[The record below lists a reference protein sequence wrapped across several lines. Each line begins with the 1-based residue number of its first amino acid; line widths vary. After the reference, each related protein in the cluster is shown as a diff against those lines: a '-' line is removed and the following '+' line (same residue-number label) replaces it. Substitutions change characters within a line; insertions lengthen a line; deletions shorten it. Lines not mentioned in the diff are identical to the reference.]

1 MECFQTEKEA
11 GSNQNENKP
20 RPELIFSAEVDG
32 RLPSWNE
39 LLGMEHWS
47 RHQLKKALQE
57 TFLSGLRQ
65 SGGSCSMTIIFAK
78 SSMSIAADTLQSFM
92 ETARLRRE
100 LKLLKLKLGLTKEST
115 SKSKSTSYKAPPGDP
130 PF

>member
-1 MECFQTEKEA
+1 MEKEA
-11 GSNQNENKP
+11 GSSQNKSELS
-20 RPELIFSAEVDG
+20 RELIFSAEVDG
-32 RLPSWNE
+32 RLPSWNDV
-39 LLGMEHWS
+39 LGMEHWS

-65 SGGSCSMTIIFAK
+65 SDPTCSMKIIFAK
-78 SSMSIAADTLQSFM
+78 NSMSIAADTLQSFM

-100 LKLLKLKLGLTKEST
+100 LKLLKAKLEPTKEST
-115 SKSKSTSYKAPPGDP
+115 SKSKSSSYKVPPGKP